1 MLPAVL
7 KKQTTRHCFRWQQ
20 FIPCVAV
27 LFLLLTQMLDAADY
41 PPRPAGPVADFAK
54 CIDAPT
60 QQKITDLAQA
70 LWEQAGFGLIVAT
83 FPSLGTYTIEE
94 YAPELYK
101 RWAIGKKDSAEGA
114 LLLLSLDP
122 RRVRIEVGYG
132 AEGYIT
138 DAKAG
143 RIIDD
148 YGLHSF
154 KQNDFSTGLLNV
166 SAGIA
171 KAVEEEK
178 GISLTMPSGSVA
190 TSAATAYQPLST
202 AKIILILIVLAL
214 LLGTPFGRSFLW
226 MMILM
231 SLMGGGRGGSRG
243 GFGGGFGG
251 GGFGGGFGGGSSGGG
266 GASRGF

>member
-1 MLPAVL
+1 MLQMIQHDLPSHSRKRL
-7 KKQTTRHCFRWQQ
+7 R
-20 FIPCVAV
+20 
-27 LFLLLTQMLDAADY
+27 LFPIFAGILLLSTSGLRAADY
-41 PPRPAGPVADFAK
+41 PPRPAGPVAHFAR

-60 QQKITDLAQA
+60 QQKIADLAEA
-70 LWEQAGFGLIVAT
+70 LWEQAGFGLVVAT
-83 FPSLGTYTIEE
+83 FPSLGSYSIDE

-101 RWAIGKKDSAEGA
+101 RWGIGKKDSAEGA
-114 LLLLSLDP
+114 LVLLSMDP

-132 AEGYIT
+132 AEGYIN

-148 YGLHSF
+148 YGLQSF
-154 KQNDFSTGLLNV
+154 KRNDFSAGLLNV
-166 SAGIA
+166 SIGIA
-171 KAVEEEK
+171 KTVAQEK
-178 GISLTMPSGSVA
+178 GISLTMPTGFAQASPSMPP
-190 TSAATAYQPLST
+190 QHLST

-231 SLMGGGRGGSRG
+231 SLMGGGRGRSGG
-243 GFGGGFGG
+243 GFGGGFG
-251 GGFGGGFGGGSSGGG
+251 GGGFGGGSSGGG

>member
-1 MLPAVL
+1 MLL
-7 KKQTTRHCFRWQQ
+7 SMSH
-20 FIPCVAV
+20 
-27 LFLLLTQMLDAADY
+27 LLAAADY
-41 PPRPAGPVADFAK
+41 PPRPEGPVADLAH

-70 LWEQAGFGLIVAT
+70 LWEQAGFGLVVAT
-83 FPSLGTYTIEE
+83 IPSLGQNSIDE

-101 RWAIGKKDSAEGA
+101 RWGVGKKDSAEGA
-114 LLLLSLDP
+114 LVLLSMDT

-132 AEGYIT
+132 SEGYIN

-148 YGLHSF
+148 YGLPSF
-154 KQNDFSTGLLNV
+154 KKNDFSTGLLNV
-166 SAGIA
+166 SAAIA
-171 KAVEEEK
+171 GVVAHEK
-178 GISLTMPSGSVA
+178 GVSLTMPSGFTEVSQ
-190 TSAATAYQPLST
+190 SGPQKHLST
-202 AKIILILIVLAL
+202 FNIILILIALAL
-214 LLGTPFGRSFLW
+214 LIGTPFGRSLMW
-226 MMILM
+226 MLLL
-231 SLMGGGRGGSRG
+231 SSFMGNGRGGGG